1 MEVTEFFERLFGA
14 SDPEEILPESELEKP
29 EASAEVSVEETK
41 PKEEKSTGSSD
52 EMRNLVREE
61 LKSMISEMMEEKA
74 KATKA
79 ARAATA
85 MPVPEEN
92 KRTVDDIMAERYLS
106 AMGAKKEKGE

>member
-1 MEVTEFFERLFGA
+1 MEVTEFFERLFGT
-14 SDPEEILPESELEKP
+14 SNPEDILPESEIKKDE
-29 EASAEVSVEETK
+29 EVAEVSVEETK
-41 PKEEKSTGSSD
+41 PQEEKSTGSSD

-92 KRTVDDIMAERYLS
+92 KRTIRS
-106 AMGAKKEKGE
+106 CT